1 MSPAWVPVDG
11 SRARSALASLAAISP
26 YFEADVLDANEH
38 PAPTASA
45 SDVEHARF
53 EPVAV
58 AELNSG
64 GAALA
69 AAVDGVNERLGGVE
83 RRVAA
88 STLALGHAA
97 RLWSVA
103 LGTWATS
110 GIVPDLDPAVL
121 RVQPRLTAPLRLIV
135 DRPAG
140 WRPAPAASAAPRTPA
155 ASAAPG
161 TPAASAAPGT
171 PAASA
176 APGTPATPTTA
187 APTLATPT
195 WPAVQADGHLE
206 AADLI
211 REVIV
216 ERNLRPYFA
225 AVRAETGLALG
236 LLWGNAASAL
246 VGATGML
253 IRFLRTQPN
262 KASTAPAT
270 ATAAR
275 PARACAEATAA
286 GIGRLTARLLATP
299 PLAGTTVHSLTPDGQ
314 LVVPSVVRR
323 SCCLFYRVPG
333 GGTCGDCP
341 LDRP

>member
-26 YFEADVLDANEH
+26 YFEADVLDAIER

-140 WRPAPAASAAPRTPA
+140 WRPAPAASAAPW
-155 ASAAPG
+155 
-161 TPAASAAPGT
+161 T

-195 WPAVQADGHLE
+195 WPAVQAEGHLE

-270 ATAAR
+270 APATAAR
-275 PARACAEATAA
+275 LARACAEDSGA

-341 LDRP
+341 LDRR

>member
-26 YFEADVLDANEH
+26 YFEADVLDAIERL
-38 PAPTASA
+38 APTASA
-45 SDVEHARF
+45 SNVEHARF

-140 WRPAPAASAAPRTPA
+140 WRPAPTTPATPA
-155 ASAAPG
+155 A
-161 TPAASAAPGT
+161 TAAS
-171 PAASA
+171 
-176 APGTPATPTTA
+176 ATPTTA
-187 APTLATPT
+187 SPTS
-195 WPAVQADGHLE
+195 PAVQADDHLE

-211 REVIV
+211 HEVIV

-253 IRFLRTQPN
+253 IRFLRIEPSSTTTVAAAQSQAQAMVSAAGP
-262 KASTAPAT
+262 ASAPAPVT
-270 ATAAR
+270 A
-275 PARACAEATAA
+275 E
-286 GIGRLTARLLATP
+286 GVGRLTARLLATP
-299 PLAGTTVHSLTPDGQ
+299 PLAGTTVHSLTLDGQ

-341 LDRP
+341 LARP